1 MTLNAGNV
9 LKINVTSDPKDTIL
23 EYIQKY
29 LNKPAKVD
37 KNSSKIPVNPL
48 VIVTPNPE
56 QIVLATRDFHFAKL
70 LNQADISLPDGIG
83 VVLASKIL
91 GKPRIQ
97 KRIQGV
103 EFMQDLTAMAARNGV
118 TIGLIGGREGLAVE
132 TLKCLQ
138 STYPR
143 LTGWA
148 EQVPDIFIEKNELQ
162 VKNYDEEMKETYFA
176 NLAKRIQKEKIGIL
190 FVGLGAPKQEYF
202 IEAIN
207 SRLLSLDVGI
217 LLMSVGGSFDLISGN
232 IKRAPHLVR
241 MIGFEWAWRLV
252 QQPWRWKRQLAL
264 LKFMWLVLKSKLHI

>member
-118 TIGLIGGREGLAVE
+118 TIGLIGG
-132 TLKCLQ
+132 
-138 STYPR
+138 
-143 LTGWA
+143 
-148 EQVPDIFIEKNELQ
+148 
-162 VKNYDEEMKETYFA
+162 
-176 NLAKRIQKEKIGIL
+176 
-190 FVGLGAPKQEYF
+190 
-202 IEAIN
+202 
-207 SRLLSLDVGI
+207 
-217 LLMSVGGSFDLISGN
+217 
-232 IKRAPHLVR
+232 
-241 MIGFEWAWRLV
+241 
-252 QQPWRWKRQLAL
+252 
-264 LKFMWLVLKSKLHI
+264 